1 MKTLV
6 TSQVVEMTCLTSQV
20 AGPGLSQLGESSMLG
35 DSRGRP
41 SSKDG
46 ALQKRRTWREMFPDR
61 PPEINCLRLAG

>member
-20 AGPGLSQLGESSMLG
+20 AGPGLSQLGESSMLVG
-35 DSRGRP
+35 SRGRP

-46 ALQKRRTWREMFPDR
+46 ALQKRTWREMFPGR
-61 PPEINCLRLAG
+61 IPEINCLRLAG